1 VLKRFLN
8 RPCPGTNKYV
18 TADRNR
24 RLGSYLSR
32 REELYVKKIRDGTV
46 IDHIAPGHALD
57 VLRIL
62 NINGKEGIVVSIA
75 MNVSSKRFGKKDI
88 VKIEERQLAP
98 QELDKIALIAPN
110 ATINIVKDYSV
121 TKKEKVHL
129 PDTITGIVRCANPAC
144 ISNSKEPVVSNF
156 RVESS
161 GPLIMRCR
169 FCGRIMEKDD
179 VLKQF

>member
-1 VLKRFLN
+1 M
-8 RPCPGTNKYV
+8 
-18 TADRNR
+18 
-24 RLGSYLSR
+24 SR